1 MISVHSVK
9 SPKSS
14 WEAQKG
20 KLKLNFPKLTDAD
33 LNFDETRKKEML
45 RGLEPKLAM
54 TPDELTLIM
63 EAL

>member
-1 MISVHSVK
+1 MISINAVK

-14 WEAQKG
+14 WEAQKA
-20 KLKLNFPKLTDAD
+20 KLKLNFPKLTEAD
-33 LNFDETRKKEML
+33 LNFDETRKNEML